1 MDVTDEAWV
10 RLPTDEEMRAMGYGL
25 RPHPY
30 DFGFIPGMA
39 RLRSAHRRIGPKMS
53 DLFREVMFAEGALS
67 RAEREMIAAVTAAAQ
82 DCTY

>member
-1 MDVTDEAWV
+1 VDVTDEAWV
-10 RLPTDEEMRAMGYGL
+10 RLPNDDEMRAMGYGT

-39 RLRSAHRRIGPKMS
+39 RLRSAHKRIAPKMA
-53 DLFREVMFAEGALS
+53 DLFREIMFGDGALT

-82 DCTY
+82 DCRY

>member
-1 MDVTDEAWV
+1 MDVQDEAWI
-10 RLPTDEEMRAMGYGL
+10 RLPSDDEMRAMGYGQ

-39 RLRSAHRRIGPKMS
+39 RLRTAHRRIGPKMS
-53 DLFREVMFAEGALS
+53 ELFREVMFADGALT

-82 DCTY
+82 DCRY

>member
-10 RLPTDEEMRAMGYGL
+10 RLPNDDEMRAMGYGA

-30 DFGFIPGMA
+30 DFGFITAMA
-39 RLRSAHRRIGPKMS
+39 RLRSAHKRIAPKMTE
-53 DLFREVMFAEGALS
+53 LFREIMFGDGALT

-82 DCTY
+82 DCRY